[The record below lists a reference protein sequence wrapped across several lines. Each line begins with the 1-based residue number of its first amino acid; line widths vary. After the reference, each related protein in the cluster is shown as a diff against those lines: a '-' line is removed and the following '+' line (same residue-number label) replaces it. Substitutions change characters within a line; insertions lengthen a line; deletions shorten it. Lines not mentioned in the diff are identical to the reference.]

1 VVDFGRESWVRFEFF
16 VWRRTFGS
24 IYVLF
29 PGLIMGLDGA
39 VFEGERERGPDSKGK
54 IAA

>member
-1 VVDFGRESWVRFEFF
+1 VVDFGRESWVRFEFS

-29 PGLIMGLDGA
+29 PGLIMWWDDAL
-39 VFEGERERGPDSKGK
+39 FEGEGERGPDSKGK